1 MSVTE
6 NDLAQLVRR
15 VAARDPA
22 AFRALYV
29 ATSAKLYGV
38 ILRILKRRDLSDEVL
53 QEVYVR
59 IWRRAGEFDGARAS
73 PITWMVAIARNRAI
87 DEIRRRQ
94 IVETAGPIEDAGDIR
109 DPAALALDGLE
120 QQEDARRLAD
130 CLAGL
135 ATDRREMVRLAYL
148 EGWSREALSQRF
160 EAPVATVKTWLHR
173 SLRQLK
179 DCLER

>member
-1 MSVTE
+1 
-6 NDLAQLVRR
+6 
-15 VAARDPA
+15 
-22 AFRALYV
+22 
-29 ATSAKLYGV
+29 
-38 ILRILKRRDLSDEVL
+38 
-53 QEVYVR
+53 
-59 IWRRAGEFDGARAS
+59 
-73 PITWMVAIARNRAI
+73 MVAIARNRAI
-87 DEIRRRQ
+87 DEIRRRP
-94 IVETAGPIEDAGDIR
+94 IVETAAPIEDAGDIR

-120 QQEDARRLAD
+120 QQEGARRLAD

-135 ATDRREMVRLAYL
+135 ETDRREMVRLAYL